1 MDAVLQEMVGLV
13 LNWRVV
19 LVITLV
25 SLWGACGG
33 LITYTVGKKGMP
45 AVQSKF
51 HQVDPAKL
59 EHVGEWYDRWGS
71 RLLLISMVPVL
82 GTMIRLGAGIYGIRL
97 VAFLIWSLIA
107 LMLRNWV
114 LFLLAN
120 GVIQAL

>member
-1 MDAVLQEMVGLV
+1 MDAVLQEMVGQV

-19 LVITLV
+19 LVITLI

-51 HQVDPAKL
+51 HQLDPDKL
-59 EHVGEWYDRWGS
+59 EHIGGLYHRWGS
-71 RLLLISMVPVL
+71 RLLLISMVPVM

-97 VAFLIWSLIA
+97 VTFLFWSFVA
-107 LMLRNWV
+107 LLLRNWV

>member
-1 MDAVLQEMVGLV
+1 MDAVLEELVGQA

-19 LVITLV
+19 LVITLI
-25 SLWGACGG
+25 SLWGVCGG
-33 LITYTVGKKGMP
+33 LITCAVGKKGML

-51 HQVDPAKL
+51 HQLDPAKL
-59 EHVGEWYDRWGS
+59 DRVGGLYERWGS
-71 RLLLISMVPVL
+71 RLLLISMIPVM
-82 GTMIRLGAGIYGIRL
+82 GTVIRLGAGIYGIRL